1 MGSEMCI
8 RDRPEMEQFVKGRGA
23 IGDYL
28 WHLYTNNPLHKKYAI
43 SEPET
48 KTWVIWDI
56 INVAWMLDAAYVPTH
71 LTTSPHLDEALYW
84 QKDPSRH
91 AMLEAYDVARDAIF
105 EDFYRALKT
114 AP

>member
-1 MGSEMCI
+1 M
-8 RDRPEMEQFVKGRGA
+8 
-23 IGDYL
+23 
-28 WHLYTNNPLHKKYAI
+28 
-43 SEPET
+43 
-48 KTWVIWDI
+48 
-56 INVAWMLDAAYVPTH
+56 AWMLDAAYVPTH